1 MTLVDSHCHLDFPDF
16 ADELDD
22 IVGRAHQAGVT
33 VMQTICTRI
42 TKFDEVL
49 ALARRFDDIYCS
61 VGIHPHNVADE
72 PAIEAADLVARSV
85 DDKVIGIG
93 ETGLDYHYDHSP
105 RDAQR
110 ACFRTHIEA
119 ARETG
124 LPVIVHTRNADRD
137 TADILADEMG
147 QGAFSGLIHCF
158 STGREL
164 AESAL
169 ELGLYIS
176 ISGIATFN
184 KAEELRDIVR
194 DVPLERLLVETDA
207 PYLAPVPKRGKRN
220 EPAFVVHTAERVAE
234 VKGISAEALAVA
246 TTANFFALF
255 TKARSKAAPCG

>member
-22 IVGRAHQAGVT
+22 IVDRAHEAGVS
-33 VMQTICTRI
+33 VMQTICTRL

-49 ALARRFDDIYCS
+49 ALARRYDGIYCS

-72 PAIEAADLVARSV
+72 PAIETADLVARSV

-110 ACFRTHIEA
+110 ECFRCHIAA

-147 QGAFSGLIHCF
+147 QGTFSGLIHCF

-164 AESAL
+164 AERAL

-184 KAEELRDIVR
+184 KAEELREIVR
-194 DVPLERLLVETDA
+194 DLPLDRLLVETDA
-207 PYLAPVPKRGKRN
+207 PYLAPAPKRGKRN

-234 VKGISAEALAVA
+234 VKGISAEALAAA

-255 TKARSKAAPCG
+255 TKARPKAEPCG

>member
-1 MTLVDSHCHLDFPDF
+1 VTLVDSHCHLDFADF

-22 IVGRAHQAGVT
+22 VVGRAHEAGVS

-49 ALARRFDDIYCS
+49 ALARRYDGIYCS

-72 PAIEAADLVARSV
+72 PAIEIADLVARSV

-110 ACFRTHIEA
+110 ECFRCHIAA

-147 QGAFSGLIHCF
+147 QGTFSGLIHCF

-164 AESAL
+164 AERAL

-184 KAEELRDIVR
+184 KAEELREIVR

-207 PYLAPVPKRGKRN
+207 PYLAPAPKRGKRN

-234 VKGISAEALAVA
+234 VKGISAEALAAA

-255 TKARSKAAPCG
+255 TKARPKAKPCG